1 MQELL
6 LWVDTEA
13 EQGRTEWRDG
23 FDWRKF
29 QEQIERKCVS
39 PSAGETTSE

>member
-13 EQGRTEWRDG
+13 EQGRREWRDG

-29 QEQIERKCVS
+29 HEQIERKCGVS
-39 PSAGETTSE
+39 LCGRDDF